1 MSDRRASRL
10 RLAGSVVLTAVFHAP
25 ALFDLDSTGFGDW
38 QQIHH
43 NWEVGAASLLR
54 WGEWPL
60 WNPHH
65 CGGVTMF
72 GNPESQH
79 FAPFFP
85 LAILMEPTRAV
96 KLMLLVHAWLGLVG
110 AYSFARSAHRLSALG
125 ASVAAIGF
133 AMSGFFAWQMAGG
146 HFTFVGFYLAPW
158 LLLAF
163 RRSVRDVRYVAL
175 VAFVLAVTVAEGGT
189 YPFPYF
195 LLLLAF
201 DGLVVWLKSPRGLVV
216 RGRRV
221 LAAGI
226 GAGLLAAVLGAVR
239 FLPIVRT
246 LELYPR
252 EEPSRD
258 RMLVAELIE
267 VWTRYDFPWRH
278 PDHPFVWNEYT
289 AFVGWPLF
297 ALGLV
302 GIVFALR
309 RKKLD
314 LILGL
319 ALFAALMLGN
329 RGAGSP
335 WELLHRLPVYDSLR
349 VPSRFSVLATLYLS
363 LLAGLAVDDIRR
375 MLARAMLALG
385 RPAPRGLV
393 RVTTAFAFLIVT
405 GPAVAFGAVTH
416 HRWDGR
422 PVIGSPERRFHLV
435 SPADYQGEIASLPRR
450 NLGTPSCYVGSMRWV
465 ISRRL
470 WLGDEPQAR
479 VQGEGVLVGSGRTNH
494 TVWADVHMSSRG
506 RVLFNQNYHPDWVES
521 TNAMRVVDDGGSMA
535 VEVPAGDHHVLL
547 RYEPRTLFH
556 GASLSL
562 VGLLVCGLLFFRSS
576 APPARR
582 V

>member
-25 ALFDLDSTGFGDW
+25 AFFDLDSTGFGDW

-43 NWEVGAASLLR
+43 NWEVGAASILR

-65 CGGVTMF
+65 CGGVTML

-79 FAPFFP
+79 FTPFFP
-85 LAILMEPTRAV
+85 LAIFLEPTRVV
-96 KLMLLVHAWLGLVG
+96 KLMLVVHAWLGLVG
-110 AYSFARSAHRLSALG
+110 AYAFARREYRLSALG
-125 ASVAAIGF
+125 ASVAAVGF

-163 RRSVRDVRYVAL
+163 RRSVRDLRYVAL
-175 VAFVLAVTVAEGGT
+175 VAGLLALTVAEGGT

-201 DGLVVWLKSPRGLVV
+201 DGLVVWLRSPRELVL

-226 GAGLLAAVLGAVR
+226 GAGLLAALLGAVR
-239 FLPIVRT
+239 FLPILRT
-246 LELYPR
+246 LDLYPR
-252 EEPSRD
+252 EEPSYD
-258 RMLVAELIE
+258 RMFLPELID

-297 ALGLV
+297 ALGLI
-302 GIVFALR
+302 GILFALR
-309 RKKLD
+309 RKKLE

-319 ALFAALMLGN
+319 ALFTALMLGN
-329 RGAGSP
+329 RGDSSP
-335 WELLHRLPVYDSLR
+335 WEILHRLPVYDSLR

-363 LLAGLAVDDIRR
+363 LLAGLAIDDLRGI
-375 MLARAMLALG
+375 LARIVRALG
-385 RPAPRGLV
+385 RTAPRALV
-393 RVTTAFAFLIVT
+393 RSATALAFILVT
-405 GPAVAFGAVTH
+405 GPAVAFGAATH
-416 HRWDGR
+416 TRWDG
-422 PVIGSPERRFHLV
+422 PHVEGERAPAFHLV
-435 SPADYQGEIASLPRR
+435 RTANYQAEIASLPRR
-450 NLGTPSCYVGSMRWV
+450 NLGTPSCYAGSMRWV

-470 WLGDEPQAR
+470 WVGDSPQAR
-479 VQGEGVLVGSGRTNH
+479 VVGEGSVERSGRTNH
-494 TVWADVHMSSRG
+494 TVWADVHLPSRG
-506 RVLFNQNYHPDWVES
+506 RVLFNQNYHPDWKES
-521 TNAMRVVDDGGSMA
+521 AGRLRVVNDGGSLA
-535 VEVPAGDHHVLL
+535 VDVPAGDHHVVL

-562 VGLLVCGLLFFRSS
+562 VGLIVCGLILARSS
-576 APPARR
+576 TRPARR
-582 V
+582 I